1 MPKTKTNLGDA
12 ELVLL
17 SLLMESPLHGY
28 QIEQI
33 IEERGMREWTPIA
46 FSSIYYLLEKM
57 NAKGWLSRSLSQ
69 SSGRGPA
76 RQVYQITSAG
86 KKIWKEAALSVL
98 KNPQRAY
105 GDFILGLANLAFLQA
120 DEVIKAVNHY
130 REHLLERL
138 AHVKSKLGSYGGT
151 LPWEVAQLF
160 DYSVAQISAELAWV
174 ENFLRQLSEKKSI
187 LK

>member
-17 SLLMESPLHGY
+17 SLLMESPMHGY
-28 QIEQI
+28 QIEQT
-33 IEERGMREWTPIA
+33 IEERGMREWTPIG
-46 FSSIYYLLEKM
+46 FSSIYYMLEKM
-57 NAKGWLSRSLSQ
+57 KGSGWLTSTLAPA
-69 SSGRGPA
+69 SGKGPA

-86 KKIWKEAALSVL
+86 RKIWKDAALSVL

-120 DEVIKAVNHY
+120 DEVIIAVNHY
-130 REHLLERL
+130 HKHLLERL
-138 AHVKSKLGSYGGT
+138 ARVKSKLGSYGAT

-160 DYSVAQISAELAWV
+160 NYSVAQISAELAWV
-174 ENFLRQLSEKKSI
+174 ENFLHQLSEKKSI
-187 LK
+187 SK